1 MWPWLPPVGFRIQ
14 DPGDSREGAHM
25 AEMEFQEEAQGRSLQ
40 RTSSTASG
48 EGLGR
53 GKEKV
58 RGFRNQSC
66 W

>member
-25 AEMEFQEEAQGRSLQ
+25 AEMEFQEEAQGRSLPAENLIY
-40 RTSSTASG
+40 S
-48 EGLGR
+48 
-53 GKEKV
+53 
-58 RGFRNQSC
+58 F